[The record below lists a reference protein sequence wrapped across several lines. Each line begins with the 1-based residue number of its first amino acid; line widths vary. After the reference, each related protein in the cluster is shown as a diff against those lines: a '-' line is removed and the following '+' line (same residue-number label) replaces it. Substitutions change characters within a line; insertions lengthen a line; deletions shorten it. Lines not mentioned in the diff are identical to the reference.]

1 MGYNSYSDI
10 EKIVG
15 LKGAYDEAKKKNDR
29 QGMNTA
35 ANSAQQYYSALE
47 RNGYGDVA
55 NQLKNSGYSDAQ
67 KIQTAAGT
75 KGKTAIRPY
84 YYNLAKQYGMN
95 QSDVDNALSYNES
108 TGEVSLGGKNIG
120 SPYSNV
126 NGTTYWDADKLSNAW
141 DDYTATMGMAKTPEV
156 QYSQGTQKVQTKLN
170 DVYDLAKSDH
180 DNINSKYDR
189 LEKYGYSNPYD
200 TDIADSIME
209 DYKWKGAQASDE
221 AIASGSSSN
230 GGNIDSYSAANASR
244 QQLAFTNAG
253 KAAVLND
260 FNARLANIQNIL
272 SSLGTYN
279 QGVYDTMHQ
288 NAQLDMQNNQQI
300 FDNNETQKANNFS
313 REAQVA
319 EMTGYVPQ
327 SWSDSQNPFLD
338 EYGNP
343 INADGMDYKAIINNA
358 QAEYERTGDTSL
370 LKTIEYAN
378 AARNKK
384 INNNFAKYG
393 QYSDTMTVPV
403 SQTAAVTQANAD
415 RDVNKQ
421 IALDTNYTSRYN
433 ADSTNNANKYISDN
447 TLKGTIDTNAVNKA
461 IGLDTNAT
469 NKYISDK
476 DYDLQK
482 WLAANGYTSSSSNIE
497 VTEKEPRLGATQA
510 KEAYDGG
517 LKTDEVIDAYRYYY
531 GGTPEDI
538 EEQKERFNQ
547 EYAYLYNAL
556 TEHGKQYGYKI
567 EDIPKEDAINFV
579 MKQNVSDEVVN
590 EFLQHLGVSDSQLND
605 YESRQQAKNARK

>member
-1 MGYNSYSDI
+1 MAYNSYSDI

-15 LKGAYDEAKKKNDR
+15 LKSAYDEAKKNNDQ

-55 NQLKNSGYSDAQ
+55 KQLKSSGYSDAQ
-67 KIQTAAGT
+67 KIKTAAGT

-84 YYNLAKQYGMN
+84 LYNLAKQYGMN
-95 QSDVDNALSYNES
+95 EGDVSNALSYNES

-120 SPYSNV
+120 TPYANV
-126 NGTTYWDADKLSNAW
+126 DGTTYWDADKLSNAW
-141 DDYTATMGMAKTPEV
+141 DDYTASMGIAKTPEV
-156 QYSQGTQKVQTKLN
+156 QYSQGTQNVQTKLN
-170 DVYDLAKSDH
+170 DVHDLAKSDH
-180 DNINSKYDR
+180 DNLNSKYDR

-272 SSLGTYN
+272 SSLGAYN
-279 QGVYDTMHQ
+279 QSVYDTMHQ
-288 NAQLDMQNNQQI
+288 NTQLDMQNNQQI
-300 FDNNETQKANNFS
+300 FDNNETQKANDFA

-319 EMTGYVPQ
+319 EITGYVPQ

-384 INNNFAKYG
+384 ISNNFAKYG
-393 QYSDTMTVPV
+393 QYSDNMTVPV

-415 RDVNKQ
+415 RDANKQ

-433 ADSTNNANKYISDN
+433 TENTNEANKYISDN
-447 TLKGTIDTNAVNKA
+447 SRAASKYEIDENAA
-461 IGLDTNAT
+461 
-469 NKYISDK
+469 
-476 DYDLQK
+476 LQK
-482 WLAANGYTSSSSNIE
+482 WLAANGYTSSSS
-497 VTEKEPRLGATQA
+497 KSSGATTSSKSSSTTSSSSNSKA
-510 KEAYDGG
+510 TEAMKNEADKQVSAWLYSVAGLDDDDTFRGYDGSAN
-517 LKTDEVIDAYRYYY
+517 V
-531 GGTPEDI
+531 
-538 EEQKERFNQ
+538 
-547 EYAYLYNAL
+547 
-556 TEHGKQYGYKI
+556 QYVAAEKI
-567 EDIPKEDAINFV
+567 
-579 MKQNVSDEVVN
+579 
-590 EFLQHLGVSDSQLND
+590 SDSEIVQAIKDTLISQGYSMSEADNKISEYKENIAKQIAQIEGVD
-605 YESRQQAKNARK
+605 PANEENIKEIYSRYKM